1 MATLGSYLSG
11 LRTARGVSL
20 EEMARATRVSQRYL
34 EALETDDHSELPAPV
49 FTRGFVRAYCQTL
62 EEPCEEALRRYAEQR
77 GEKPVVAHRI
87 DAVRAVDRNG
97 GARSAVFISLV
108 LLAVLGVALFVLTF
122 VLQGGS
128 RQASVSR
135 TPTEAKPAPS
145 PAAGDPSRGAPRVAE
160 PAGATSAV
168 AAAPPA
174 VSTGPQA
181 PAPTQAASPP
191 LAAATAAPPSP
202 YRLVARATEKT
213 WVRVTTEDG
222 RPVAEEVI
230 PAGERREWLSNR
242 RFIVTV
248 GNAGGVDLELN
259 GQLLPRLG
267 PSGEVVRQLLIP
279 AGER

>member
-1 MATLGSYLSG
+1 
-11 LRTARGVSL
+11 
-20 EEMARATRVSQRYL
+20 
-34 EALETDDHSELPAPV
+34 
-49 FTRGFVRAYCQTL
+49 
-62 EEPCEEALRRYAEQR
+62 
-77 GEKPVVAHRI
+77 
-87 DAVRAVDRNG
+87 
-97 GARSAVFISLV
+97 
-108 LLAVLGVALFVLTF
+108 VLTF

-128 RQASVSR
+128 RQASVAR
-135 TPTEAKPAPS
+135 TPTEAKPAPA

-160 PAGATSAV
+160 PAGATSA

-174 VSTGPQA
+174 ASTGPQA
-181 PAPTQAASPP
+181 TPPTQAASPP
-191 LAAATAAPPSP
+191 LAGATAAPPSP

-279 AGER
+279 ARER